1 MLLHNLTPIHS
12 DHAVDIS
19 VVGEKIATIRNL
31 GKKDLSDPF
40 QIHFTSATVF
50 PGLINS
56 HDHLDF
62 NCFSILGQRKY
73 SNYSEWGLH
82 IHKIFNRQIDS
93 VLKIPQN
100 IRTEWGIY
108 KNLLAGVTTVVNH
121 GSRLKIENPM
131 INVYQEPQNLHSVK
145 FEKAWKWKLNNPILK
160 NKDCVIH
167 TGEGSDKQSSAEIDQ
182 LLKFNLL
189 KRNLV
194 GVHGVAMNAS
204 QAKKFKGLVW
214 CPESNR
220 VMLNKHARITD
231 LKTHTPILFGTDSTL
246 TGNWNIWHHLRLA
259 RSLQQAN
266 DPELF
271 AMLTSSPARFW
282 NMNNGEILEDKDA
295 DMVITKKKTG
305 IPTWDDIFKTNP
317 EDILLIIHKGVIKL
331 FDKAMYPQLVSLP
344 LNMQRFSRVSIKG
357 HTKFVAGDL
366 PALISAIKSYNPT
379 VNFPIEVSDVVNSV
393 A

>member
-12 DHAVDIS
+12 DQAVDIS
-19 VVGEKIATIRNL
+19 VAGDKIMTIRTAD
-31 GKKDLSDPF
+31 KKDQTDPF

-82 IHKIFNRQIDS
+82 IHKIFKKQIDS
-93 VLKIPQN
+93 ILKIPQN
-100 IRTEWGIY
+100 LRTEWGMY

-121 GSRLKIENPM
+121 GSHLKIENPL
-131 INVYQEPQNLHSVK
+131 INVFQQPQNLHSVK
-145 FEKAWKWKLNNPILK
+145 FEKSWKWKLNNPILK

-167 TGEGSDKQSSAEIDQ
+167 TGEGSDKQSAAEIDQ

-194 GVHGVAMNAS
+194 GVHGVAMNTS

-220 VMLNKHARITD
+220 VMLNKHARIAE
-231 LKTHTPILFGTDSTL
+231 LKAHTPILFGTDSTL
-246 TGNWNIWHHLRLA
+246 TGNWNIWHHMRLA
-259 RSLQQAN
+259 RSLHQAN
-266 DPELF
+266 ESELF
-271 AMLTSSPARFW
+271 AMLTSSPANLW
-282 NMNNGEILEDKDA
+282 NMNNGEILVNKDA

-317 EDILLIIHKGVIKL
+317 EDILLIIRKGMIML
-331 FDKAMYPQLVSLP
+331 FDKAMHPQLLNLP
-344 LNMQRFSRVSIKG
+344 VNMQCFSRVSIKG
-357 HTKFVAGDL
+357 HIKFVAGNL
-366 PALISAIKSYNPT
+366 PALISAIKSFNPQ
-379 VNFPIEVSDVVNSV
+379 VNFPIEASDVINTI